1 MLHRLRIIAAFA
13 VLVVCAMRGNAACH
27 FGKTDVFASPQAF
40 AHTVSEGARYDE
52 RAGGFRLCDSPTGE
66 YVKDGTVASEDLHYG
81 FGFDTVVASWNADC
95 PTGTWVKVEV
105 QASADA
111 GRTWSAWYEMAMW
124 GDAALVDKDP
134 REGKVKADAL
144 GKVNEDTLELKEKA
158 TRLRYRVVLHSERP
172 EVTPIVPLVAI
183 AVVDKTTDLKP
194 DDTPGPA
201 WGKEVAADF
210 RSQVVENADIAW
222 RICGPTSTTMALTAH
237 GVRLPTADVARAAW
251 DNLNGIYGNWPFL
264 AAAGSDLM
272 RRNHAEIPNVP
283 GKAKVFQA
291 YVEWLP
297 DWKAVENEIL
307 NGNPCVIS
315 IDFLKGELK
324 GGPLNETDGHLIL
337 VRGFTKDGDIICN
350 DPASRTEAG
359 GRVVYNRKELLHAR
373 HGGPIIVFHPY
384 G

>member
-1 MLHRLRIIAAFA
+1 MHQSIKTLAAA
-13 VLVVCAMRGNAACH
+13 VVLTVCIVRANAACH

-52 RAGGFRLCDSPTGE
+52 RAGGFRLCDDPAGG
-66 YVKDGTVASEDLHYG
+66 YRIDGAVTSEPLHYG
-81 FGFDTVVASWNADC
+81 FGFDTAVASWNADC
-95 PTGTWVKVEV
+95 PSGTWVKVEV
-105 QASADA
+105 QVSPDA
-111 GRTWSAWYEMAMW
+111 GNTWSAWYEMAMW
-124 GDAALVDKDP
+124 GDPALVGKDK
-134 REGKVKADAL
+134 RESKVKADSL

-172 EVTPIVPLVAI
+172 EVTPVVPLVAI

-201 WGKEVAADF
+201 WGKEIAADF

-222 RICGPTSTTMALTAH
+222 RICGPTSTGMALTAH
-237 GVRLPTADVARAAW
+237 GIRLPSAEVARAAW

-272 RRNHAEIPNVP
+272 RRNSSELPSLP
-283 GKAKVFQA
+283 GKAKVCQA
-291 YVEWLP
+291 YVQWLP

-315 IDFLKGELK
+315 IDFGKDELK
-324 GGPLNETDGHLIL
+324 GGPLTETDGHLIL
-337 VRGFTKDGDIICN
+337 VRGFTKEGNVICN

-359 GRVVYNRKELLHAR
+359 GRVVYDRRELLNAR